1 MKIKSSFV
9 KVLGDTPINRLW
21 EFLIDS
27 RGLFDYSMTDICDAA
42 DVSWNTLKEIFPGFV
57 KEGIVK
63 KTRTIGRATM
73 YKLNEEHPKAVF
85 MIGMQKAINM
95 VFVRGGR
102 LKLEMR
108 VVKGKISTPLEMDI
122 SKSSLQPVSVRS
134 K

>member
-1 MKIKSSFV
+1 MKMKSNFV
-9 KVLGDTPINRLW
+9 RVFGDTPINKLW

-42 DVSWNTLKEIFPGFV
+42 DISWNTLKVIFPIFV
-57 KEGIVK
+57 KENIVK
-63 KTRTIGRATM
+63 KTRKIGRATM

-85 MIGMQKAINM
+85 MIGMHKAINM

-108 VVKGKISTPLEMDI
+108 VVKGKITTPMEMEI
-122 SKSSLQPVSVRS
+122 SKPSLLPVGLS
-134 K
+134 KT